1 MLKLEGVCAGYGGL
15 SILHELSL
23 EVGEGEIVALVGAN
37 GAGKTTTLRTVCG
50 VLKPTEGTIEFR
62 GERINGSRT
71 SALVAAGLVQVPE
84 DRSLFGP
91 LTVAEN
97 LTMGAWTRPGH
108 TARKV
113 LDEVYTLFPMLAER
127 RKQIAET
134 LSGGQQQML
143 AIGRALMAQPR
154 LLMLDEPSTGLSPKL
169 TWAVLDAVRAVRD
182 QGIAVLLVEQ
192 NAAQALAIADRAY
205 VMENG
210 TTVLEGTGP
219 ELAGDERVKRAYL
232 GLAPDA
238 ESGTPEP
245 ESEGRGT
252 GEVSG

>member
-1 MLKLEGVCAGYGGL
+1 VLKLEGVCAGYGGL

-37 GAGKTTTLRTVCG
+37 GAGKTTTLRTICG
-50 VLKPTEGTIEFR
+50 VLRPTEGTIDFR
-62 GERINGSRT
+62 GERINGGRT

-91 LTVAEN
+91 LTVEEN
-97 LTMGAWTRPGH
+97 LTMGAWTRRGDH
-108 TARKV
+108 TVRET
-113 LDEVYTLFPMLAER
+113 LHQVYTLFPILTER

-143 AIGRALMAQPR
+143 AIGRALMARPR

-182 QGIAVLLVEQ
+182 QGISVLLVEQ

-210 TTVLEGTGP
+210 TTVLEGPGP

-232 GLAPDA
+232 GLAP
-238 ESGTPEP
+238 EPEP
-245 ESEGRGT
+245 EPARAEPD
-252 GEVSG
+252 GESA